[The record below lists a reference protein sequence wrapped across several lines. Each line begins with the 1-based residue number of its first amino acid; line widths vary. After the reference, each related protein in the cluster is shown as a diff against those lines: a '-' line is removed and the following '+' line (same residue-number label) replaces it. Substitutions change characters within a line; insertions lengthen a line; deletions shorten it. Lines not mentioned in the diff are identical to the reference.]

1 VTAGARFLD
10 PKALA
15 RIRDL
20 ELVARGV
27 VEGFVSGLHRSPW
40 LGVSVDFAEHR
51 PYQPGDDIRRVDWR
65 VYARSD
71 RFYVK
76 QFEADSNANFMI
88 LLDASSSMRF
98 GTAGLT
104 KLDYGR
110 MLAACL
116 AWLARGQ
123 RDRIGLMTFAGR
135 VLDVVPPGARNLEP
149 ILHALDR
156 VGEGGAGTLREPL
169 QRAAQLSRRRGLVAV
184 ISDFYEDPE
193 EVQRAVAAL
202 GWRGS
207 DVMAFHVLD
216 PAEREL
222 PFDEAQPFEDME
234 SGERIG
240 VAPDAIRGSYQALV
254 AEHVKALERRLESG
268 RAEYVLLDT
277 REPLDRAL
285 ARFLTRR
292 QRTGR
297 TR

>member
-1 VTAGARFLD
+1 MTAGARFLD
-10 PKALA
+10 PRALA

-98 GTAGLT
+98 GTAGLS

-116 AWLARGQ
+116 AWLAGGQ
-123 RDRIGLMTFAGR
+123 RDRIGLMTFAGG

-169 QRAAQLSRRRGLVAV
+169 QRAARLSRRRGLVAV
-184 ISDFYEDPE
+184 ISDFYEEPE
-193 EVQRAVAAL
+193 AVLRAVAAL

-216 PAEREL
+216 PAERDL

-254 AEHVKALERRLESG
+254 AEHVKALERRLASG